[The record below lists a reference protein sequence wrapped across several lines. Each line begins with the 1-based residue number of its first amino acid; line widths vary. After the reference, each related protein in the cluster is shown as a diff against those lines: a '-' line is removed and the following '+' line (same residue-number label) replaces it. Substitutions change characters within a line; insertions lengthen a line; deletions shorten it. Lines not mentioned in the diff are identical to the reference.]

1 MIRDTAQISE
11 LIEKRVDDNIS
22 IFATDIV
29 NQIEKFI
36 KENGKYRHRPDRMY
50 QVSEW
55 HNGKPIVYSPM
66 CIDRYRVG
74 LQYCISKMVKDK
86 MIDNDTKFL
95 LDKMNSML

>member
-1 MIRDTAQISE
+1 MIKDTAQISE

-55 HNGKPIVYSPM
+55 HNGNPVVYSPM
-66 CIDRYRVG
+66 SIDRYRVG
-74 LQYCISKMVKDK
+74 LQYCISKIVKDK